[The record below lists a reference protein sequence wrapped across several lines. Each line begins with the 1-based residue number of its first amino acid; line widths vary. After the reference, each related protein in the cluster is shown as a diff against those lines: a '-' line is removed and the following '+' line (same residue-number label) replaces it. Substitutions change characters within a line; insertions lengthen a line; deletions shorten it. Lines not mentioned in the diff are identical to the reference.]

1 MGRSDGRPFPPYR
14 VVFSH
19 STKHLIKARVGIDA
33 TRSQAPMGSRGWS
46 DMMNA
51 AMEDFTRW
59 CERKL
64 AKSADQLEAIEGGQF
79 NVVPRTSR

>member
-1 MGRSDGRPFPPYR
+1 
-14 VVFSH
+14 
-19 STKHLIKARVGIDA
+19 
-33 TRSQAPMGSRGWS
+33 MGSRGWS

>member
-1 MGRSDGRPFPPYR
+1 MKARSLNAKRQLDIQGSRRY
-14 VVFSH
+14 H
-19 STKHLIKARVGIDA
+19 STLPAPQI
-33 TRSQAPMGSRGWS
+33 PMGSRGWS
-46 DMMNA
+46 EMTNA